1 MMTCYFNQKTGTII
15 GEIDQYEARIKRE
28 KEHLARFGQVYINP
42 HDEKEFVTF
51 EIHNGEI
58 PEEIDGVEVVEIGER
73 AFEYGAAYDKI
84 VVPASIQ
91 RIGTRAFYHCISL
104 QSLELSE
111 GLEEIGYAAF
121 EETGIKTVRF
131 PDSLK
136 VIGPK
141 AFCRCNDLVQVSFGL
156 GIEEIHEQAFSQVN
170 IQSVVIP
177 QKIKMINHSA
187 LARPTDIRRPLQVQY
202 VGTKKE
208 WEKLTIAKEL
218 RTEKVTCLGDLLH
231 DFIANVSNPVSE
243 EEKKLYEMGYNKEYL
258 ETELAETFSV
268 YREKYKNEDMD
279 ERQVRCLVYRN
290 LLEYVEKGYCG

>member
-1 MMTCYFNQKTGTII
+1 MMTCYFNEKTGTII
-15 GEIDQYEARIKRE
+15 GEIEQYEARIKKE
-28 KEHLARFGQVYINP
+28 KEHLARFGQVYTNP

-51 EIHNGEI
+51 EIHNGVI
-58 PEEIDGVEVVEIGER
+58 PEEIDGVEVVAIGER

-84 VVPASIQ
+84 VVPARVQ

-104 QSLELSE
+104 QYLELAE
-111 GLEEIGYAAF
+111 GIEEIGYAAF
-121 EETGIKTVRF
+121 EETGIKTVQF

-156 GIEEIHEQAFSQVN
+156 GIEEIHEQAFSLVN

-177 QKIKMINHSA
+177 QSVKVINRSA

-218 RTEKVTCLGDLLH
+218 RTEKVTCLGDQLNA
-231 DFIANVSNPVSE
+231 FIADVSNPMSE
-243 EEKKLYEMGYNKEYL
+243 EEQKLCEMGYNKEYL
-258 ETELAETFSV
+258 ETELAETFLV
-268 YREKYKNEDMD
+268 YQEKCKNQDMD
-279 ERQVRCLVYRN
+279 ERQIRCLVYRN